1 MLLYIVPILIK
12 DFFFSKDTAKFGPKF
27 LHKQQYDDRS
37 LAPPPPLLFAKSY
50 FTIRIFIFLITI
62 L

>member
-12 DFFFSKDTAKFGPKF
+12 DFFFSKDTYKFGPKF

-37 LAPPPPLLFAKSY
+37 PPPLLFAKSY